1 MIQGS
6 LRPQNVTVLK
16 VTMLMME
23 PKIHEAKKAR
33 TAGET
38 DEPVLTVRDV
48 KIPARRWTEEHHR
61 KNITAVP
68 ALIQSVEHPLQVKI
82 PARQWTEERHSCPCS
97 NQVCGTLHP
106 GQDCCSVMDRR
117 VLQSYWLYVELPTQA
132 HRPEIDH
139 ILVHK
144 QVLDKLRISQV
155 LQDMFSNNNR
165 IKFEINR
172 TPSRKSPNI

>member
-82 PARQWTEERHSCPCS
+82 PAWRWTEEHRSRPCS
-97 NQVCGTLHP
+97 DRVCGTSP
-106 GQDCCSVMDRR
+106 AGQDSCSAMDRR
-117 VLQSYWLYVELPTQA
+117 A
-132 HRPEIDH
+132 
-139 ILVHK
+139 
-144 QVLDKLRISQV
+144 SQ
-155 LQDMFSNNNR
+155 
-165 IKFEINR
+165 
-172 TPSRKSPNI
+172 PSLL